1 MSSAPHHEALDQ
13 RIRKPLFTNPI
24 TNSHPY
30 SALGRDPGACRIVKN
45 VRYSYSPYDDYHGA
59 TDGP

>member
-30 SALGRDPGACRIVKN
+30 SALGRDPGACRIVKK
-45 VRYSYSPYDDYHGA
+45 RTLFILPL
-59 TDGP
+59 